1 MRKDTVFDPRQAMAN
16 KPYEIFHY
24 YDSYVKEVGTHHHD
38 FYELYCFVGGDV
50 NYVIEG
56 RSYALKPGDILLIS
70 PSELHKMSARSV
82 MKYERYVLWMSE
94 GFLTR
99 LSTPESNLLQP
110 FEKAAKNGKNL
121 IRLSKK
127 DKEKAFSLLRSCY
140 DSSEKAYGYGNDILA
155 QSKVAELLILLENEE
170 ILEQKETNED
180 DVIKEKLL
188 IFINEHL
195 TDPELS
201 IESIAQSVFLSKS
214 RIMHIFKD
222 SVDCP
227 IHQYI
232 IKKRLVL
239 AKEYL
244 AKNEHVIDVYEKCG
258 FSDYNSFFRSFKK
271 EYGITPKEYSKM
283 MKVNH

>member
-56 RSYALKPGDILLIS
+56 RSYALEPGDILLIS
-70 PSELHKMSARSV
+70 PSELHKMSATNV

-99 LSTPESNLLQP
+99 LSTSESDLLLP
-110 FEKAAKNGKNL
+110 FKRAAKSGRNL
-121 IRLSKK
+121 IRLSKN
-127 DKEKAFSLLRSCY
+127 DKEKAFSLLRACF
-140 DSSEKAYGYGNDILA
+140 DASEKAGGYGNDILA
-155 QSKVAELLILLENEE
+155 QGKVAELLILLENEE
-170 ILEQKETNED
+170 KAVPKEKSDEDIL
-180 DVIKEKLL
+180 KEKLL

-195 TDPELS
+195 EDPELS
-201 IESIAQSVFLSKS
+201 IDAIAKSVFLSKS
-214 RIMHIFKD
+214 RIMHIFKE

-227 IHQYI
+227 IHKYI

-239 AKEYL
+239 SKEYL

-271 EYGITPKEYSKM
+271 EYGITPKEYAKM
-283 MKVNH
+283 MSVNG

>member
-38 FYELYCFVGGDV
+38 FYELYCFVGGEV
-50 NYVIEG
+50 NYVVEG
-56 RSYALKPGDILLIS
+56 LSYSLEPGDILLIS
-70 PSELHKMSARSV
+70 PSELHKMSATTFL
-82 MKYERYVLWMSE
+82 KYERYVLWMSE
-94 GFLTR
+94 SFLKR
-99 LSTPESNLLQP
+99 LSSSSSDLLLP
-110 FEKAAKNGKNL
+110 FNRAAKSGENLFRLPKTEKERALTLLKECYSLSSRNG
-121 IRLSKK
+121 
-127 DKEKAFSLLRSCY
+127 
-140 DSSEKAYGYGNDILA
+140 GYGNDILA
-155 QSKVAELLILLENEE
+155 DGKIAELLIMLETENS
-170 ILEQKETNED
+170 IGKRTKSGDD
-180 DVIKEKLL
+180 DVKNKLL
-188 IFINEHL
+188 LYINEHL

-201 IESIAQSVFLSKS
+201 VERIANSVFLSKS
-214 RIMHIFKD
+214 RIMHVFKD

-227 IHQYI
+227 VHKYI

-271 EYGITPKEYSKM
+271 EYGITPKEYAKM
-283 MKVNH
+283 KSGM